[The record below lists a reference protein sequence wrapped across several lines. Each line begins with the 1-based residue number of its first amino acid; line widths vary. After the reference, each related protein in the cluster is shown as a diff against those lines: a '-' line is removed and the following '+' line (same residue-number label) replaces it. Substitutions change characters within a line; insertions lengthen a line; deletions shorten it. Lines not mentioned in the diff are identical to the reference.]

1 MVNKKDKLL
10 MWLVLGDIVLVNSA
24 IILSFLAH
32 FSGRVPPIHFKSY
45 LTIALWVTIIRI
57 LIFYLNGL
65 YEDREA
71 APFDIFYLVFKAV
84 TIGSVIIVALSFYL
98 RLFPFSRR
106 VFIISWMFNVL
117 LISTWHNYLHYSR
130 RRKGPAKKFLIIGSK
145 EGQHFTAEARKHS
158 THQFEILDFESNVDE
173 RKKDSEFNTGETIG
187 KLKTALNKGKPD
199 RVILANPGFSSG
211 KILDIVF
218 CCQEEGVDVWMI
230 PGLYEV
236 VMGKQEID
244 HLGDIPL
251 IRISNESL
259 KGRNKTIKIAEDF
272 FFSLLILLLC
282 SPLMLL
288 ISLAIRLESPGPVLY
303 RQKRVSR
310 KGRIY
315 EVYKFRSMVE
325 GAEAKT
331 GPVLANEG
339 DERVTR
345 VGSWLRKTHLDEL
358 PQFFNILKGEMS
370 LVGPRPERP
379 EFVEGFRRSIPGYP
393 WRFTVNPGITGLAQ
407 LYGGYDT
414 SAETKLKYDLAYI
427 NNWSLGLDLK
437 IFFMSVEIIL
447 TRRA

>member
-1 MVNKKDKLL
+1 MVSKKDKLL
-10 MWLVLGDIVLVNSA
+10 VRVVLVDIFLVNVA
-24 IILSFLAH
+24 IILSLSVR
-32 FSGRVPPIHFKSY
+32 FSGRIPTIHFKSY
-45 LTIALWVTIIRI
+45 LTIALWITIVRI
-57 LIFYLNGL
+57 LTFYFTGL

-71 APFDIFYLVFKAV
+71 TPFDSFYLVFKAV

-98 RLFPFSRR
+98 RPLPFSRT

-117 LISTWHNYLHYSR
+117 LISSWHNYLHYV
-130 RRKGPAKKFLIIGSK
+130 RRKKRPVKKFLIIGSK
-145 EGQHFTAEARKHS
+145 EGRHLTAEARKHS
-158 THQFEILDFESNVDE
+158 TRQFEILDLESNIDK
-173 RKKDSEFNTGETIG
+173 RKKDSEFNDRETIE
-187 KLKTALNKGKPD
+187 KLETALNKGKPD
-199 RVILANPGFSSG
+199 GVIIANPRGSFE

-218 CCQEEGVDVWMI
+218 CCEEEEVDVWI
-230 PGLYEV
+230 VPGLYEV

-251 IRISNESL
+251 IKITNEPF
-259 KGRNKTIKIAEDF
+259 KGRNKTIKMAEDF
-272 FFSLLILLLC
+272 FFSLLVVLVC
-282 SPLMLL
+282 SPLMFL

-303 RQKRVSR
+303 RQRRVSR

-325 GAEAKT
+325 NAEAET

-379 EFVEGFRRSIPGYP
+379 EFVEAFKRTIPGYSR
-393 WRFTVNPGITGLAQ
+393 RFAVNPGITGPAQ
-407 LYGGYDT
+407 LYGRYDT

-437 IFFMSVEIIL
+437 IFFMSMEIIL
-447 TRRA
+447 TRRM

>member
-10 MWLVLGDIVLVNSA
+10 MWLVLGDIALVNGA
-24 IILSFLAH
+24 TILSFLVR
-32 FSGRVPPIHFKSY
+32 FSGRIPPMHFKSY
-45 LTIALWVTIIRI
+45 LAIALWITIVRI
-57 LIFYLNGL
+57 LTFYFTGL

-71 APFDIFYLVFKAV
+71 TSFDTFYLVFKAV
-84 TIGSVIIVALSFYL
+84 TIGSVTIVALSFYL
-98 RLFPFSRR
+98 RPLPFSRT

-117 LISTWHNYLHYSR
+117 LISSWHNYVYYI
-130 RRKGPAKKFLIIGSK
+130 RKKKRPAKRFLIIGSK
-145 EGQHFTAEARKHS
+145 ESQHLAAEAGKHS
-158 THQFEILDFESNVDE
+158 TRQFEILDLESTVDK
-173 RKKDSEFNTGETIG
+173 RKQNSEFDGRETIE

-199 RVILANPGFSSG
+199 RVIIANPGVSSE

-218 CCQEEGVDVWMI
+218 YCQEEEVDVWMV

-236 VMGKQEID
+236 VMGKQEIH
-244 HLGDIPL
+244 HLGDVPL
-251 IRISNESL
+251 IKIANESF
-259 KGRNKTIKIAEDF
+259 KGRDKTIKMAEDF

-282 SPLMLL
+282 APLMLL
-288 ISLAIRLESPGPVLY
+288 ISLAIRLESTGPVLY

-325 GAEAKT
+325 NAEAET
-331 GPVLANEG
+331 GPVLANED

-358 PQFFNILKGEMS
+358 PQFFNILKGGMS

-379 EFVEGFRRSIPGYP
+379 EFVEEFTRIIPAYSRR
-393 WRFTVNPGITGLAQ
+393 FAVNPGITGPAQ
-407 LYGGYDT
+407 LYGRYDT

-447 TRRA
+447 TRRM

>member
-1 MVNKKDKLL
+1 MVSKKDKLL
-10 MWLVLGDIVLVNSA
+10 VSLVLGDIVLVNGA

-45 LTIALWVTIIRI
+45 LTIALWITIVRI
-57 LIFYLNGL
+57 LAFYLTGL

-71 APFDIFYLVFKAV
+71 NPFDTFYLVFKAV

-98 RLFPFSRR
+98 RVFPFSRR
-106 VFIISWMFNVL
+106 VFVISWMFNVL
-117 LISTWHNYLHYSR
+117 LISSWHNYLHYVR
-130 RRKGPAKKFLIIGSK
+130 IKKRPAKKFLIIGSK
-145 EGQHFTAEARKHS
+145 EGRHLTAEARKHS
-158 THQFEILDFESNVDE
+158 TRQFEIFDLESTVDK
-173 RKKDSEFNTGETIG
+173 RKKHSKFDGRETIE
-187 KLKTALNKGKPD
+187 KLKTALNKNKPD
-199 RVILANPGFSSG
+199 RVILADPGFSSE
-211 KILDIVF
+211 KILDIIF
-218 CCQEEGVDVWMI
+218 CCQEEEVDVWMV

-251 IRISNESL
+251 IKITNGPF
-259 KGRNKTIKIAEDF
+259 KGREKAIKMAEDF
-272 FFSLLILLLC
+272 FFSLLIILLC

-288 ISLAIRLESPGPVLY
+288 ISLAIRLESPGSVLY
-303 RQKRVSR
+303 RQKRVSK

-325 GAEAKT
+325 NAEAET

-339 DERVTR
+339 DERVTK

-379 EFVEGFRRSIPGYP
+379 EFVEEFKRTIPGYSR
-393 WRFTVNPGITGLAQ
+393 RFAVNAGITGPAQ
-407 LYGGYDT
+407 LYGRYDT

-427 NNWSLGLDLK
+427 NNWSLELDLN
-437 IFFMSVEIIL
+437 IFFMSMEIIL
-447 TRRA
+447 TRRM

>member
-1 MVNKKDKLL
+1 MVSKKNKLL
-10 MWLVLGDIVLVNSA
+10 VSLVLGDIVLVNGA

-45 LTIALWVTIIRI
+45 LTIALWITIVRI
-57 LIFYLNGL
+57 LAFYLTGL

-71 APFDIFYLVFKAV
+71 NPFDTFYLVFKAV

-98 RLFPFSRR
+98 RVFPFSRR
-106 VFIISWMFNVL
+106 VFVISWMFNVL
-117 LISTWHNYLHYSR
+117 LISSWHNYLHYV
-130 RRKGPAKKFLIIGSK
+130 RRKKRPAKKFLIIGSK
-145 EGQHFTAEARKHS
+145 EGRHLTAEARKHS
-158 THQFEILDFESNVDE
+158 TRQFEIFDLESTVDK
-173 RKKDSEFNTGETIG
+173 RKKHSKFDDRETIE
-187 KLKTALNKGKPD
+187 KLKTALNKNKPD
-199 RVILANPGFSSG
+199 RVIVADPGFSSE
-211 KILDIVF
+211 KILDIIF
-218 CCQEEGVDVWMI
+218 CCQEEEVDVWMV

-236 VMGKQEID
+236 VMGKREVD

-251 IRISNESL
+251 IKITNGPF
-259 KGRNKTIKIAEDF
+259 KGREKAIKMAEDF
-272 FFSLLILLLC
+272 FFSLLIILLC

-288 ISLAIRLESPGPVLY
+288 ISLAIRLESPGSVLY
-303 RQKRVSR
+303 RQKRVSK

-325 GAEAKT
+325 NAEAET

-339 DERVTR
+339 DERVTK

-379 EFVEGFRRSIPGYP
+379 EFVEEFKRTIPGYSR
-393 WRFTVNPGITGLAQ
+393 RFAVNAGITGPAQ
-407 LYGGYDT
+407 LYGRYDT

-427 NNWSLGLDLK
+427 NNWSLELDLN
-437 IFFMSVEIIL
+437 IFFMSMEIIL
-447 TRRA
+447 TRRM